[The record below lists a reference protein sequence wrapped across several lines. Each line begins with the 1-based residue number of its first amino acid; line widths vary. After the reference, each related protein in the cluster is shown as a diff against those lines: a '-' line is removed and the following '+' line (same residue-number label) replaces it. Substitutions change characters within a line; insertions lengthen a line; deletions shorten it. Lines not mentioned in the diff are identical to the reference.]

1 MSIASTGSA
10 TPPPRRSMF
19 KVTVLDAVII
29 GLAIALIGY
38 IIYRVSNELVYRWD
52 WIRVIDFFVYY
63 DEESGNWRQ
72 NILLEGMIILV
83 RICVWSAIFG
93 LILGLIF
100 GVCRVSDT
108 LLLRLISRGYVEFVR
123 NIPPVPFF
131 FIMFFFVGNQL
142 IKPLDLSELAQSAS
156 PFWQEVLLFLFGD
169 FNVLRNFAAAVLTLA
184 IYEGAYVTEIV
195 RAGIQSIERGQWEAG
210 RSLGLTRY
218 QQLRNIILPQAIQ
231 RITPPLT
238 NQSIQ
243 LIKDSALVSLLSVQE
258 LTFMGMEV
266 AHSTARVFETWII
279 VGVMYF
285 VVCYGLARQFAR
297 LERRMNRSRASG

>member
-1 MSIASTGSA
+1 MSVPA
-10 TPPPRRSMF
+10 TDNAGPPVRKREF
-19 KVTVLDAVII
+19 KVTILDVIVI
-29 GLAIALIGY
+29 SVVVALIAY
-38 IIYRVSNELVYRWD
+38 LTYRINTELVYRWD
-52 WIRVIDFFVYY
+52 WSRVFDFFVYY
-63 DEESGNWRQ
+63 DEDTGSWRK
-72 NILLEGMIILV
+72 NILIEGMFILI
-83 RICVWSAIFG
+83 RICLWAAVMG
-93 LILGLIF
+93 LILGF
-100 GVCRVSDT
+100 VMGVCRVSDV

-131 FIMFFFVGNQL
+131 FIMFFFVSNQL
-142 IKPLDLSELAQSAS
+142 LKPLELTETAQNAS
-156 PFWQEVLLFLFGD
+156 PFWQGVMHLLFGE
-169 FNVLRNFAAAVLTLA
+169 FNVLRNFAASALTLA

-195 RAGIQSIERGQWEAG
+195 RAGIQSLERGQWEAG
-210 RSLGLTRY
+210 QSLGLTRY

-266 AHSTARVFETWII
+266 AHTTTRFFETWIV

-285 VVCYGLARQFAR
+285 IVCYGLAHQFAR
-297 LERRMNRSRASG
+297 LERRMSAGRIAS